1 MSNLVLSKPSKKLGS
16 QTLKFNSPPRIVAT
30 STVVGPTEGKGPLGD
45 FFDDILENS
54 LRGQKTWEKAE
65 QKMLQDAL
73 ERTITK
79 AGLKPNQVDF
89 LLAGDLLNQLI
100 SANFTAKTMGIPFFG
115 LYGACSTA
123 AESIALGSIL
133 IDGGYATHVVAG
145 ASSHYDTAERQYRFP
160 TEFGVQRPLTAQR
173 TVTGA
178 GGFLLGDNSGK
189 GPKITFAT
197 VGKVMD
203 MGISDANDMGSA
215 MAPAAADTII
225 QHFKDTGR
233 KPIDY
238 QLIITGDLGSVG
250 KALTQQLVEK
260 AGYDISP
267 VYSDCGILI
276 YDPSQDTHSGG
287 SGCGCSAVVMGGY
300 IMEQIRQGKYERVL
314 FVGTGAL
321 LSPTST
327 MQGETIPGI
336 GHAVA
341 IENN

>member
-1 MSNLVLSKPSKKLGS
+1 MSSQVMNKPAKKLGS
-16 QTLKFNSPPRIVAT
+16 QTLMFTQPPRILST
-30 STVVGPTEGKGPLGD
+30 STIVGPKEGAGPLGKT
-45 FFDDILENS
+45 FDQVTSDT
-54 LRGQKTWEKAE
+54 LRGEKTWEKAE

-73 ERTITK
+73 ETVIKK
-79 AGLKPNQVDF
+79 ANLKTQDIDF

-100 SANFTAKTMGIPFFG
+100 SSNFTAKSMGIPFLG
-115 LYGACSTA
+115 LYGACSTM
-123 AESIALGSIL
+123 AESMVMASIL
-133 IDGGYATHVVAG
+133 IDGGYANYVVAG
-145 ASSHYDTAERQYRFP
+145 ASSHYDTAERQYRYP
-160 TEFGVQRPLTAQR
+160 TELGVQRPLTAQS

-178 GGFLLGDNSGK
+178 GGFLLSNQASI

-197 VGKVMD
+197 VGKVTD
-203 MGISDANDMGSA
+203 LGISDANDMGSA

-233 KPIDY
+233 PPIDY
-238 QLIITGDLGSVG
+238 QLIITGDLGSLG
-250 KALTQQLVEK
+250 KTLTQHLVEK
-260 AGYDISP
+260 AGYDISKI
-267 VYSDCGILI
+267 YTDCGMLI

-300 IMEQIRQGKYERVL
+300 IMDQIIKGKYERVL

-321 LSPTST
+321 LSPTTT